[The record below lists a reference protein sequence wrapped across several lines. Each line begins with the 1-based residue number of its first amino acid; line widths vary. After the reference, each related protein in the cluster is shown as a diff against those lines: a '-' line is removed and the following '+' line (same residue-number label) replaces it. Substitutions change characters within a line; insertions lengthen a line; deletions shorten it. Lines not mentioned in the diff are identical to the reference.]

1 MSNWYDRIMGQQ
13 LVQQPI
19 QQTGMQFQN
28 PIQKAQY
35 ILQTLTNPAAFVKQ
49 QFPDVP
55 DNIANN
61 PNQVLAYLQQTR
73 GISNQQIQQLMNGG
87 NRRW

>member
-1 MSNWYDRIMGQQ
+1 MSNWYNRIAGQQ
-13 LVQQPI
+13 PLPQPM

-49 QFPDVP
+49 NFPDVP
-55 DNIANN
+55 DSIINN

-73 GISNQQIQQLMNGG
+73 GISNQQIQQLTNGG